1 VTPAV
6 RARLASSAEVALA
19 FLAGAATF
27 ALVGVA
33 VAAIE
38 SDVPVLAFAVVLLA
52 VVLAVA
58 RSPGVAYAVPIAMA
72 SVLAYDWYYLPPT
85 HAHEFPDSANLGG
98 LLVYLALAVLIGQIA
113 SRAGHRAAVA
123 DAARGQLTEEQ
134 ASLRRMATLVARGGT
149 PPEVFAAVAREIGQ
163 VLGVD
168 VTHIGRYEADNTV
181 TGVASWSAEGDHM
194 PAGTR
199 ASLEGESV
207 SALVLR
213 TGRPARVDSYDDAS
227 GSIAAALR
235 DLAVRSSVG
244 APVVVDGRLWG
255 LAIASSKEE
264 DSLPS
269 DTESRIGAFTE
280 LIATAISNAEARV
293 ELSRLVE
300 EQAALR
306 RVATLV
312 ARAPAS
318 EQLFSTVAREVA
330 SVLDVP
336 GVIVTR
342 YDADGTALTLG
353 EAFRADLAGAE
364 RFLGVGI
371 RMPPD
376 PGSLAAQVHDTHGP
390 ARIDDFSTLRGT
402 VGDFAAAARLGS
414 GCAGPIMVNGALW
427 GKMCVF
433 SQVGTVLPAGTEN
446 RLHDF
451 VELVA
456 TAIANYETRADLAAS
471 EARAR
476 DLAEEQAALRRV
488 ATLVA
493 EGAAPTSV
501 FDAVAAEMERLLD
514 ADQVALNRYEPGAE
528 ILVLAHRGLD
538 VARTPVGSRVSHEGE
553 CVTATV
559 RRTGR
564 PARMEHY
571 EGAPGA
577 LAELA
582 RATGLRASVG
592 APIVVDGRLWGIV
605 TASWKGEE
613 TPPADTEERMAK
625 FAELLDTAIANADSR
640 DQLTASRARL
650 LSEADEARRRV
661 VRDLHDGA
669 QQRLVQAILTLKLA
683 QRALR
688 EDDGDAESLV
698 GEALEHTEEGNAEL
712 RELAHGILPS
722 ALTHGGLRAG
732 VDVVV
737 MRLDLPVHV
746 DLPPE
751 RFPAEIEASA
761 YFIVAEALTNVVKH
775 SDAGRAAVRASVED
789 GMLHIEVRDD
799 GIGGAD
805 PEGHGLLGI
814 GDRVTAL
821 GGRITIVSPPGEGTS
836 LGVDLPL
843 ATP

>member
-613 TPPADTEERMAK
+613 SPPADTEERMAK

-712 RELAHGILPS
+712 RELSHGILPS